1 MKKRFF
7 ALLCIGVTLW
17 CLQGC
22 SSSYADKKETEEKKP
37 SASVP
42 VDVAI
47 NSPYAPFVYK
57 ENGEVKGFD
66 VDVLQAIA
74 HEMNWDIRIHQESWD
89 DVFAKVKNGTYD
101 IGASGITIT
110 KDRKKEFLFSPSYFA
125 SYPLTVMKKE
135 IKVTDISLLKGKR
148 IAVQTDTTGQDFVK
162 QQFGADYN
170 GVVAFS
176 EMNETFD
183 AYFKGD
189 VDAIV
194 GDNAVIFDYLKDKQ
208 NENYVLVK
216 SKQAPLEY
224 LGFMVNKHNKHLQKQ
239 LSVGIQRI
247 QSNGVYDKIYANYFG
262 K

>member
-22 SSSYADKKETEEKKP
+22 SSPSADKQEGEKKP
-37 SASVP
+37 STSVP

-47 NSPYAPFVYK
+47 NSPYAPFVYE

-89 DVFAKVKNGTYD
+89 DVFTKVKNGTYD
-101 IGASGITIT
+101 IGASGITVT
-110 KDRKKEFLFSPSYFA
+110 KDRKKDFLFSSSYFA

-135 IKVTDISLLKGKR
+135 IKVTDISILKGKR
-148 IAVQTDTTGQDFVK
+148 IAVQTDTTGEDFVK
-162 QQFGADYN
+162 QQFGSDYN
-170 GVVAFS
+170 GITTFS
-176 EMNETFD
+176 EMNETFN

-194 GDNAVIFDYLKDKQ
+194 GDNAVVFDYLKDKT

-224 LGFMVNKHNKHLQKQ
+224 LGFMVNKHNTRLQEQ

-247 QSNGVYDKIYANYFG
+247 QTNGVYDKIYANYFG